1 MSSREKILDVSLDL
15 FYRNGYQATSVDEII
30 AQAKVSKSN
39 FYYHFRSKED
49 LGLEVLNQRRSA
61 LMQSL
66 DCMLGDCAE
75 CPRERLLRFVDH
87 LVETQEAEMKNGGCP
102 FGNLVAEMAGHSE
115 RFRCH
120 LVDVFA
126 GLTTRIASVVEDG
139 QQHGTFREDICPND
153 VAALFVQATQ
163 GMMLMTK
170 CQKSVNTLARG
181 ARLLVKLISK

>member
-1 MSSREKILDVSLDL
+1 
-15 FYRNGYQATSVDEII
+15 
-30 AQAKVSKSN
+30 
-39 FYYHFRSKED
+39 
-49 LGLEVLNQRRSA
+49 
-61 LMQSL
+61 
-66 DCMLGDCAE
+66 
-75 CPRERLLRFVDH
+75 VDH

>member
-15 FYRNGYQATSVDEII
+15 FYRNGYQATSVDDII

-49 LGLEVLNQRRSA
+49 LGLEVLDQRRSA
-61 LMQSL
+61 LMESL
-66 DCMLGDCAE
+66 DCMLGDCGE
-75 CPRERLLRFVDH
+75 CARERLDRFVDH
-87 LVETQEAEMKNGGCP
+87 LVETQEVERNGGCP
-102 FGNLVAEMAGHSE
+102 FGNLVAEMADHSE

-139 QQHGTFREDICPND
+139 QRHGAFRADICPND

-163 GMMLMTK
+163 GMLLMTK
-170 CQKSVNTLARG
+170 CQKSVASLARG
-181 ARLLVKLISK
+181 ARLLVKLISN